1 MFIFLGAAR
10 PRGGANKKALLSNP
24 RLLAALIHQ
33 VRLFP
38 LHYVMCKGYYF
49 LQHMY
54 NIVAGVVCYRSG
66 GIWIFSMKIYT
77 SSGVATMLWHQLTLK
92 VNILYFTCRVI

>member
-38 LHYVMCKGYYF
+38 LRYVMCKGYYF
-49 LQHMY
+49 LQHLY
-54 NIVAGVVCYRSG
+54 NIGAGVVCYRSG
-66 GIWIFSMKIYT
+66 GIWISSMKIYT
-77 SSGVATMLWHQLTLK
+77 SSEVATMLWHQLTLK
-92 VNILYFTCRVI
+92 VNILHFTCRVI